1 MGDNP
6 PVSSNLEL
14 VRSIFADWERSDYS
28 AVDWA
33 DPEIE
38 FALAD
43 GPDPES
49 WTGVA
54 GMAEGWYAFKST
66 WEDFRAEPQAYRDLD
81 HEHVLVLVQFNGRA
95 ETSGLDLAQM
105 HTQQASLFQIR
116 DRKVTRLILYF
127 DGDRALADLGL
138 TPDKATPSPRS
149 TNSSQEYSSSS

>member
-1 MGDNP
+1 M
-6 PVSSNLEL
+6 SSANLDL
-14 VRSIFADWERSDYS
+14 VRFIFEAWGRGDYS

-49 WTGVA
+49 WAGVA
-54 GMAEGWYAFKST
+54 GMVEGWRAFKNT
-66 WEDFRAEPQAYRDLD
+66 WEDFRAEPQEYRDLD

-95 ETSGLDLAQM
+95 KASGLDLAQM

-116 DRKVTRLILYF
+116 ASKVTRLILYF
-127 DGDRALADLGL
+127 DSDRALADLGL
-138 TPDKATPSPRS
+138 APDTG
-149 TNSSQEYSSSS
+149 T